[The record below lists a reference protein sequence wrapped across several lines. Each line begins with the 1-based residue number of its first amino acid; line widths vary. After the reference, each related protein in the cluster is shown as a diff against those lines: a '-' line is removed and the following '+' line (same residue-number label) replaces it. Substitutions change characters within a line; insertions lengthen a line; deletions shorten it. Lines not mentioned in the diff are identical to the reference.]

1 MERVTD
7 KQLIAD
13 FLKDCKI
20 RKMSSHSI
28 ESYSSSLNLLQKFI
42 TDKGYE
48 LLNLDKHIF
57 TEYIDY
63 LNEQGVSYST
73 MKNRFSTYNSFYE
86 YLKYEEYIE
95 NNIVKAVCKRY
106 LNKYKDNN
114 VGKRK
119 IISVEDM
126 ARFINMIPD
135 IRDKAIA
142 LLFAKTGIRR
152 RELVSLDLDDVNW
165 KNMSI
170 TLKPTN
176 KRSNRVVYFDFET
189 ARILKRWLV
198 KRAMM
203 ADQKNKA
210 LFTSYT
216 NRKKRL
222 NRNGVGYIFVKWAI
236 IAGLHDSTSD
246 KIEHHFTPHCCR
258 HWNTTHLRNGGEGM
272 PREYIKEL
280 RGDINRE
287 AMDIYNHIDP
297 EKLRKS
303 YLSHIPQLGII

>member
-1 MERVTD
+1 MERVND
-7 KQLIAD
+7 KQLIKD
-13 FLKDCKI
+13 FLEDCEI
-20 RKMSSHSI
+20 RQMSSHSI
-28 ESYSSSLNLLQKFI
+28 ESYSSSLNLLHKFI
-42 TDKGYE
+42 IDKGYSF
-48 LLNLDKHIF
+48 LDLDKQIF
-57 TEYIDY
+57 IDY
-63 LNEQGVSYST
+63 LDFLNKQDVSYST
-73 MKNRFSTYNSFYE
+73 MKNRFSTFNSFYD
-86 YLKYEEYIE
+86 YLIFKEYIE
-95 NNIVKAVCKRY
+95 HNIVKAVYKRY

-119 IISVEDM
+119 IISVEEM
-126 ARFINMIPD
+126 ARFINIIPD

-152 RELVSLDLDDVNW
+152 RELVSLNIDDVNW
-165 KNMSI
+165 MNMSI

-189 ARILKRWLV
+189 AKILRRWLLKREMITDL
-198 KRAMM
+198 
-203 ADQKNKA
+203 KNKA

-222 NRNGVGYIFVKWAI
+222 NRNGVGYIFVKWAE
-236 IAGLHDSTSD
+236 IAGLHDSTSN
-246 KIEHHFTPHCCR
+246 KIEDHFTPHCSR

-280 RGDINRE
+280 RGDANKD
-287 AMDIYNHIDP
+287 AMDIYNHIDH

-303 YLSHIPQLGII
+303 YLAHIPQLGII